1 MHKIYKIERFAKEI
15 HFTIFSFWG
24 QNCEKTEK
32 STEPFSHTYVKSEA
46 MSGYQNN
53 WTTLNLGKRRAYES
67 FLEIHGKVYGQN
79 FIFPFHTRP
88 FTLRG

>member
-1 MHKIYKIERFAKEI
+1 MK
-15 HFTIFSFWG
+15 
-24 QNCEKTEK
+24 KTEK

-53 WTTLNLGKRRAYES
+53 WTTLNLGIRRAYES

>member
-1 MHKIYKIERFAKEI
+1 MHKIYKIERVAKEI
-15 HFTIFSFWG
+15 QFTFFPFGVKIVKKSG
-24 QNCEKTEK
+24 K

-88 FTLRG
+88 FTFRG